1 MEKIKIPKFLKIV
14 LFVLLIICVFF
25 FGRYYLNVSN
35 FIIKKELLGNIID
48 FVGNILIALTSAGIA
63 WFVSKREYAT
73 SKERERI
80 NAVKEKKG
88 MLQLLKIEN
97 EFNLNN
103 LESAYETEAPESK
116 TEILKQ
122 LTTSVWEDLRFK
134 IDLTYE
140 ELEDISICYYQI
152 DITKKLIPSEIKNNP
167 ELIEELR
174 EVLNEL
180 NDMLNELI
188 KQNEKSLT
196 Y

>member
-116 TEILKQ
+116 IEILKQ

-152 DITKKLIPSEIKNNP
+152 DITKRLIPYEIKNNP

-188 KQNEKSLT
+188 KQNEKSLN
-196 Y
+196 